1 MHPWFRH
8 PCLSSLRLRL
18 ILLVLLAVIPALG
31 LILHTANAQRQSA
44 ARNAQ
49 ESLLRLTK
57 STAASQRQAIEGA
70 RQLLIA
76 LSQVPAI
83 HQLDTAACN
92 QLLANLLKQY
102 RSYAGFVVADA
113 AGRLTCSA
121 PATTQ
126 PISVADRAYFRLA
139 LATRDFA
146 IGEYQVE
153 RITGKSTLNFGYPI
167 VDESG
172 KVKAIVSAALD
183 LDWMDRLA
191 AEAELPEGSIVTVT
205 DRNGTILVRYPDSQD
220 WVGKSV
226 PNAPITQRI
235 LAQRE
240 GTTEAVSL
248 DGVEQLYA
256 FTTLGNGSHGSF
268 DQDVHIRIGVPR
280 NVAFA
285 EANQLLVQ
293 NLIGLGCVTVLALTA
308 AWVGGDIF
316 LTRKVQS
323 LVQTAQKLQRGD
335 LSARTD
341 LADDTGELGHL
352 ARAFDEMAAA
362 IAAREQAIAAL
373 NQDLQTLFEVIPIGV
388 LITQDPEFRQV
399 KANPAFVKMLGLVPD
414 GNVSYTPADIPPP
427 SYKIFQEGR
436 ELTPN
441 EFPLRYAALHN
452 VEIKGTEVDIV
463 RGDGSRFSLF
473 GYAKPLLDG
482 QGQVRGSVAAFLD
495 ISDRKQA
502 EAEREQLLHQLE
514 TSVGQLEA
522 ILNNMTE
529 GLVIADPQGN
539 MLTFNP
545 AALALH
551 EYDNVEQVRQHLQEL
566 PDTFEVHDL
575 QGNFVSVEQWPIA
588 RALNGE
594 TFSNYEIQV
603 RRRDTGKTWIGSYS
617 GTPVQDKQ
625 GKVILAIV
633 TIRDV
638 TKPHQAQLEL
648 ARSLTA
654 EQAARANAEAANRI
668 KDEFLAILSHEL
680 RTPLNPILGW
690 SKLLRSRPF
699 DAATTDR
706 ALETI
711 ERNAKL
717 QTQLIED
724 LLDVSRILQG
734 KLRLDNI
741 PVDLSTTIQAAI
753 ETVQLAASTKS
764 INLQAVL
771 DPAVGKV
778 SGDPGRL
785 QQVIWNLVSNA
796 VKFTPPGGQ
805 VKVSLDLITGH
816 ELLTQDQPSRAD
828 NPEPRANH
836 QETADDPEPITSC
849 AQITVT
855 DTGKGIAA
863 DFLPYVF
870 DTFRQ
875 ADGAIT
881 RQFGGL
887 GLGLAIARH
896 LVELHGGTIAV
907 DSLGEGQGATFTV
920 RLPLLKDEGGR
931 MKDETDPLHPS
942 SLIAHPLDSLRVLLV
957 DDDVDTRN
965 FFAFVLEQAGAKVI
979 AVTSAEAALHTL
991 TQTKPDLLLSDI
1003 GMPEMDGYALLKQV
1017 RSLPPE
1023 QGGTIPAIALTAYA
1037 GELNQQQA
1045 LAAGFQRHLAKPV
1058 EPDELVEAIIALKI
1072 GDRPF
1077 NRETS
1082 NRETFNRETFNRES

>member
-1 MHPWFRH
+1 MHSWFRH
-8 PCLSSLRLRL
+8 PCLSSLRFRL

-31 LILHTANAQRQSA
+31 LILHTANTQRQSA

-83 HQLDTAACN
+83 HELDTEACN

-113 AGRLTCSA
+113 AGNLTCSA

-126 PISVADRAYFRLA
+126 SISVADRAYFRLA
-139 LATRDFA
+139 LANRDFA

-167 VDESG
+167 LDESG
-172 KVKAIVSAALD
+172 KVRAIVSAALD

-191 AEAELPEGSIVTVT
+191 AEAELPEGSTVTVT

-240 GTTEAVSL
+240 GTTEATSL

-285 EANQLLVQ
+285 EANQLLVE
-293 NLIGLGCVTVLALTA
+293 NLVGLGCVTVLALTA
-308 AWVGGDIF
+308 AWFGGDIF

-323 LVQTAQKLQRGD
+323 LVQTAQQLKSGD
-335 LSARTD
+335 LSARTE

-362 IAAREQAIAAL
+362 IAAREQAIASL

-399 KANPAFVKMLGLVPD
+399 KANPAFTKMLGSIPD
-414 GNVSYTPADIPPP
+414 ANVSYTPADAPPP
-427 SYKIFQEGR
+427 SYKIIQEGR

-463 RGDGSRFSLF
+463 RADGSRFSLF
-473 GYAKPLLDG
+473 GYAKPLLDE

-551 EYDNVEQVRQHLQEL
+551 EYDTVEQVRRHLQEL

-603 RRRDTGKTWIGSYS
+603 RRRDTDKTWIGSYS

-638 TKPHQAQLEL
+638 TKQHQAQLEL

-654 EQAARANAEAANRI
+654 EQTARANAEAANRI

-690 SKLLRSRPF
+690 SKLLRSRSF

-741 PVDLSTTIQAAI
+741 PVDLATTIQAAI
-753 ETVQLAASTKS
+753 ETVQLAATTKS

-771 DPAVGKV
+771 DPTVGKV

-785 QQVIWNLVSNA
+785 QQVIWNLLSNA

-805 VKVSLDLITGH
+805 VEVRLSLVKGH
-816 ELLTQDQPSRAD
+816 GSWVKGQQFKT
-828 NPEPRANH
+828 
-836 QETADDPEPITSC
+836 DPQGQRTNY
-849 AQITVT
+849 AQITVI
-855 DTGKGIAA
+855 DTGKGITP
-863 DFLPYVF
+863 DFLPHVF
-870 DTFRQ
+870 DAFRQ
-875 ADGAIT
+875 ADGATT

-896 LVELHGGTIAV
+896 LVELHGGTITVA
-907 DSLGEGQGATFTV
+907 SPGEEQGSTFTV
-920 RLPLLKDEGGR
+920 RLPLLKDEEAGI
-931 MKDETDPLHPS
+931 KDATDPLHPS
-942 SLIAHPLDSLRVLLV
+942 SFIPHPLKSLRVLLV
-957 DDDVDTRN
+957 DDDTDTRT
-965 FFAFVLEQAGAKVI
+965 FFAFVLEQAGAEVI
-979 AVTSAEAALHTL
+979 AVASAEAALHTL
-991 TQTKPDLLLSDI
+991 THTKQDLLLSDI
-1003 GMPEMDGYALLKQV
+1003 GMPDMDGYALLKQV

-1023 QGGTIPAIALTAYA
+1023 QGGNIPAIALTAYA

-1045 LAAGFQRHLAKPV
+1045 LTAGFQQHLAKPV
-1058 EPDELVEAIIALKI
+1058 EPEELIKAIAALKI
-1072 GDRPF
+1072 GER
-1077 NRETS
+1077 
-1082 NRETFNRETFNRES
+1082 TFNQES

>member
-57 STAASQRQAIEGA
+57 STAASQRQTIEGA

-83 HQLDTAACN
+83 HELDTAACN
-92 QLLANLLKQY
+92 QLLANLLEQY
-102 RSYAGFVVADA
+102 GSYAGFVAADTT
-113 AGRLTCSA
+113 GRLVCSA

-139 LATRDFA
+139 LATRNFA

-167 VDESG
+167 LDESG
-172 KVKAIVSAALD
+172 NVRAIVSAALD
-183 LDWMDRLA
+183 LAWMDRLA

-226 PNAPITQRI
+226 PNAPITQTI

-293 NLIGLGCVTVLALTA
+293 NLVGLGCVTVLALTA
-308 AWVGGDIF
+308 AWIGGDIF
-316 LTRKVQS
+316 LTRKVRS
-323 LVQTAQKLQRGD
+323 LVQTAQKLQSGD

-341 LADDTGELGHL
+341 LADDAGELGHL

-362 IAAREQAIAAL
+362 IAAREQAIASL

-399 KANPAFVKMLGLVPD
+399 KANPSFAKMLGLVPD
-414 GNVSYTPADIPPP
+414 DNVSYTPANAPPP
-427 SYKIFQEGR
+427 SYKILQDGR

-463 RGDGSRFSLF
+463 RADGSRFSLF
-473 GYAKPLLDG
+473 GYAKPLLDE

-529 GLVIADPQGN
+529 GLVIADPRN
-539 MLTFNP
+539 NLLTFNP

-551 EYDNVEQVRQHLQEL
+551 EYDSVEQVRLHLQEL

-603 RRRDTGKTWIGSYS
+603 HRRDTGKTWIGSYG

-638 TKPHQAQLEL
+638 TKQRQAQVEL

-741 PVDLSTTIQAAI
+741 PVDLSSTIQAAI
-753 ETVQLAASTKS
+753 ETVQLAATTKA
-764 INLQAVL
+764 IHLQAVL
-771 DPAVGKV
+771 DPAVGQV

-805 VKVSLDLITGH
+805 VKVSLDLITGPG
-816 ELLTQDQPSRAD
+816 LLLQDKPSSAD
-828 NPEPRANH
+828 NPENH
-836 QETADDPEPITSC
+836 KETADDPEPVTSC

-855 DTGKGIAA
+855 DTGKGIPS

-887 GLGLAIARH
+887 GLGLAIARR

-907 DSLGEGQGATFTV
+907 ASPGEGQGATFTV
-920 RLPLLKDEGGR
+920 RLPLLRDEDGGRKDEI
-931 MKDETDPLHPS
+931 DPLHS
-942 SLIAHPLDSLRVLLV
+942 ASLVSYPLESLRVLLV

-979 AVTSAEAALHTL
+979 AVASAEAALYTL
-991 TQTKPDLLLSDI
+991 AQAKPDLLLSDI

-1017 RSLPPE
+1017 RGLPPA

-1058 EPDELVEAIIALKI
+1058 EPDELIEAIIALKI
-1072 GDRPF
+1072 GDRP
-1077 NRETS
+1077 S
-1082 NRETFNRETFNRES
+1082 HQES